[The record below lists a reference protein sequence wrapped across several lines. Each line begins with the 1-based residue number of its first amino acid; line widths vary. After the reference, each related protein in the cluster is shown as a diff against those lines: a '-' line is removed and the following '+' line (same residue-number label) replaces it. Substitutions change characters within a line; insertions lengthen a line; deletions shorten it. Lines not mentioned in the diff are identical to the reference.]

1 MVLKLNIPPP
11 SLPRTYTGPGLVD
24 IQLNGFAGIDF
35 NSDPSQWTSR
45 EWHTVRDALRSCGV
59 LHALPTFI
67 TDSVE
72 RTIAR
77 VQMYRRFIETDEL
90 LASTFPA
97 LHIEGPF
104 ISALDGPR
112 GAHQKAFCRIPA
124 QYPDFIDQLQ
134 EESGSRIRILT
145 LAPEL
150 EGAIPLIERCA
161 EAGII
166 VAIGHTAAARK
177 EIDAAVVAG
186 ASLSTHLGNGS
197 HQMLPRLDNYVQQQ
211 LAEDRLAA
219 TFIADGHHI
228 PFGTLKNF
236 LRAKTLDH
244 SILITDA
251 ISAAG
256 AGTGLYKLG
265 EQTVEVDETLRC
277 QIPGQPNLAGSALTL
292 DRAIINAARHC
303 GVPFETAWAMASTQP
318 AALIGLDIPERIS
331 VKITGDT
338 FSILTER
345 NQV

>member
-1 MVLKLNIPPP
+1 
-11 SLPRTYTGPGLVD
+11 
-24 IQLNGFAGIDF
+24 
-35 NSDPSQWTSR
+35 
-45 EWHTVRDALRSCGV
+45 
-59 LHALPTFI
+59 
-67 TDSVE
+67 E
-72 RTIAR
+72 R
-77 VQMYRRFIETDEL
+77 
-90 LASTFPA
+90 LASAFPA

-112 GAHQKAFCRIPA
+112 GAHQKAFCRTPA

-134 EESGSRIRILT
+134 EESGNRIGILT

-166 VAIGHTAAARK
+166 VAIGHTAAARN
-177 EIDAAVVAG
+177 EIDAAVEAG

-211 LAEDRLAA
+211 LAEDRLRA

-236 LRAKTLDH
+236 LRAKTLAH
-244 SILITDA
+244 SILVTDA

-256 AGTGLYKLG
+256 AGSGLYTLG

-292 DRAIINAARHC
+292 DRAVINTARYC

-318 AALIGLDIPERIS
+318 AALIGLETPERIS
-331 VKITGDT
+331 VEITGDT
-338 FSILTER
+338 FGATLRLLNTNPPRASS
-345 NQV
+345 